1 MLVNF
6 MVLNILFRAVV
17 CEVHFR
23 VLNIYTM
30 GRRKTSVVWDHFVIK
45 SVVNGNKKYQVA
57 TCVVCQEDTKFSRNT
72 TNQLYHLRTHHPDV
86 YKLAEPNIQK
96 PPRKPKENDESTASG
111 LLDHDEDNMSIGR

>member
-72 TNQLYHLRTHHPDV
+72 TNQMRDANEAQVNEKRT
-86 YKLAEPNIQK
+86 KGK
-96 PPRKPKENDESTASG
+96 PTGA
-111 LLDHDEDNMSIGR
+111 